1 MSEEPV
7 RTIVIVGGG
16 TAGWMT
22 AAMLSRLIAQQHR
35 VLLVESDEI
44 GTVGVGEATIPQ
56 ILLFNR
62 ALQLDEN
69 EFLAATG
76 ATFKLG
82 IMFDGWT
89 APGHSYIHTF
99 GKVGRKL
106 GVVPFHHYW
115 LRALAAGKAD
125 DLAEYSL
132 NGVAAYAGKFGKGPA
147 ATALGPLA
155 YAYHFD
161 ASLYAAYLRRY
172 AEERGVERIEGKIT
186 DVRRDGESGF
196 VRSVKLADGRSVEG
210 DLFVDCSGFRGLLIE
225 QVMEAGF
232 EDWSHWLPCD
242 RAMAIPSEDPGPPP
256 PYTRAIAREAGWQW
270 RIPLQHRTGNGYV
283 YCSRFISDE
292 RAAETLLANLPGK
305 PLRDPRPL
313 KFVAG
318 RRKSAWVGNVVS
330 IGLSSGFLEPLE
342 STSIHLI
349 QTGVARLIDH
359 LPGRRIEPGAIAAYN
374 RASVFEY
381 EHIRDFL
388 VLHYWANGRVGEPFW
403 DERRSLDLPDT
414 LAQKIDLFRATGR
427 VECFAGELFQEFGWL
442 KVMIGQGIMPEA
454 WHPLADNLNE
464 KQLEGFLAQVRHAI
478 DKELSGKPTHQE
490 YLQRTAMARGSRPGG
505 PH

>member
-1 MSEEPV
+1 MSDSPM
-7 RTIVIVGGG
+7 RNIVIVGGG

-22 AAMLSRLIAQQHR
+22 AAMLSRLVADQHR
-35 VLLVESDEI
+35 VTLVESDEI

-69 EFLAATG
+69 EFIAATG

-89 APGHSYIHTF
+89 APDHRYCHTF
-99 GKVGRKL
+99 GRIGRKL
-106 GVVPFHHYW
+106 GALAFHHYW
-115 LRALAAGKAD
+115 LKARAAGMAEDLAA
-125 DLAEYSL
+125 YSV
-132 NGVAAYAGKFGKGPA
+132 NGVAVFAGKFAKKPA

-161 ASLYAAYLRRY
+161 ASLYARYLRRY

-186 DVRRDGESGF
+186 GVKRDGQSGF
-196 VRSVKLADGRSVEG
+196 VDSVKLADGRSIGG
-210 DLFVDCSGFRGLLIE
+210 DLFIDCSGFRGLLIE
-225 QVMEAGF
+225 QEMKAGF

-292 RAAETLLANLPGK
+292 RAAETLLANLSGK
-305 PLRDPRPL
+305 PLKDPRPL

-359 LPGRRIEPGAIAAYN
+359 LPGRRIEPAAIAAYN
-374 RASVFEY
+374 RGSEFEY
-381 EHIRDFL
+381 ERIRDFL
-388 VLHYWANGRVGEPFW
+388 ILHYWANGRVGEPFW
-403 DERRSLDLPDT
+403 DERRALEIPDS

-427 VECFAGELFQEFGWL
+427 IESIPGELFGDFGWL
-442 KVMIGQGIMPEA
+442 KVMVGQGIAPEA
-454 WHPLADNLNE
+454 WHPLANNLSDT
-464 KQLEGFLAQVRHAI
+464 QLAGFLKQVQRAI
-478 DKELSGKPTHQE
+478 DKELADAPAHE
-490 YLQRTAMARGSRPGG
+490 DYLRQIGGANEIGAGG
-505 PH
+505 PQ